1 MTHQLYKYLK
11 VYVQGIKL
19 LPNFNEEPTVKIFF
33 NFNDN
38 LTEMTSSAV
47 NKRIQKLWNDGPSQ
61 KKVTATRMRK
71 AISTAV
77 RTSHPSSR
85 EMLASH
91 MNHLPGT
98 ADRYYALQNRRKN
111 ALSMTSLIS
120 EVMENRKVGLN
131 FYIAF
136 YITNMF

>member
-19 LPNFNEEPTVKIFF
+19 LPNFNEEPTAKIFF
-33 NFNDN
+33 NLNDN
-38 LTEMTSSAV
+38 LTEMTSAV

-61 KKVTATRMRK
+61 KKITATRMRK

-91 MNHLPGT
+91 NHLPGT
-98 ADRYYALQNRRKN
+98 ADRYYALQIKRKN

-131 FYIAF
+131 FYIPF
-136 YITNMF
+136 YITNIF

>member
-1 MTHQLYKYLK
+1 LTHQLYKYLK

-19 LPNFNEEPTVKIFF
+19 LPNFNEEPTAKIFF
-33 NFNDN
+33 NLNDN
-38 LTEMTSSAV
+38 LTEMTSAV

-61 KKVTATRMRK
+61 KKITATRMRK

-98 ADRYYALQNRRKN
+98 GDRYYALQNKRKN

-131 FYIAF
+131 FYIPF
-136 YITNMF
+136 YITNIF